1 MQQIAIFIA
10 VGIAAAITH
19 FTVVFA
25 VVETLAL
32 HPLAANVIGFGI
44 AFLVSFGGHSRW
56 TFPTS
61 RDQLAK
67 ARDRFFLVALAG
79 FAINQAA
86 YAWALHIFG
95 REYYL
100 PILATVILSVAGATF
115 LLAKLWAFAQPRA

>member
-19 FTVVFA
+19 FTVVLA

-56 TFPTS
+56 TFPT
-61 RDQLAK
+61 RREQLAT

-86 YAWALHIFG
+86 YAGALHIFG
-95 REYYL
+95 RDYYL

-115 LLAKLWAFAQPRA
+115 LLAKLWAFAQPQG